1 MTEKAGIRGLEVNGV
16 PIHSWLSSRNHSI
29 FSGWEQTSPH
39 GPGKE
44 RIAIVKP
51 SISFSLTGLCK
62 GERLPRGIF

>member
-29 FSGWEQTSPH
+29 FSGWESPH

-44 RIAIVKP
+44 RIAIVKA